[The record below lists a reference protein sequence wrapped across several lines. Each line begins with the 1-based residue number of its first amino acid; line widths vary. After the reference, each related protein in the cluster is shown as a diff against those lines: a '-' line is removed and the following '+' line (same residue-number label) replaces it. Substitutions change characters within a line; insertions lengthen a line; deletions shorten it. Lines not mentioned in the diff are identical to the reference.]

1 MFSQML
7 PPLDLIE
14 YGIPPILVGLIIGYA
29 IGGSSHLS
37 IRERIGFAVAI
48 CLLGGLTLSVLMFV
62 WLPVTTQSVLFGI
75 ISFSGGYAFGTVYHW
90 SPPEKPASKP
100 HVIFEP
106 EDEEEFD
113 HEIDK
118 ALGRDG

>member
-1 MFSQML
+1 MFSQIL
-7 PPLDLIE
+7 PSLELIE

-37 IRERIGFAVAI
+37 IRERLGFAVVI
-48 CLLGGLTLSVLMFV
+48 YPLGGLTLSVLMSV

-75 ISFSGGYAFGTVYHW
+75 ISFSGGYAFGTIYQW
-90 SPPEKPASKP
+90 SPPEKPSSKP

-106 EDEEEFD
+106 EDDEEFD
-113 HEIDK
+113 HEIDQ